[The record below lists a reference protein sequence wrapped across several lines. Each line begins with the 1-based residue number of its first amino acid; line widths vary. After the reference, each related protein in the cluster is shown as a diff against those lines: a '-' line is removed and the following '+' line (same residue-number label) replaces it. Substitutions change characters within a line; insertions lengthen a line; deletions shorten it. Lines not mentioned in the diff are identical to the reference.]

1 MALVLVLALVVVLAL
16 VLVLLVKVCRW
27 CWCWRGCWCWTA
39 CVGVGVG
46 GIGVGVGVGPL
57 VLAWVEKE
65 EMQEIHQLSSPESG
79 VMAADAAPDLHN
91 FSNKPFFS
99 SNFSPNLLLFFL
111 RITSIISHTN
121 PSFL

>member
-46 GIGVGVGVGPL
+46 GIGVGVGPL

-91 FSNKPFFS
+91 FSNKPFF
-99 SNFSPNLLLFFL
+99 FSPNLLLFLL
-111 RITSIISHTN
+111 RTTSIISHTN

>member
-65 EMQEIHQLSSPESG
+65 EMQEIHQRSSPESG
-79 VMAADAAPDLHN
+79 VMAADGWGQ
-91 FSNKPFFS
+91 
-99 SNFSPNLLLFFL
+99 
-111 RITSIISHTN
+111 TSIISHLPFSLPNFSSTA
-121 PSFL
+121 FL